1 MARGRVKKT
10 VKESASSKQEN
21 QPQVEEPEQF
31 PLIDQAGTFFSS
43 FCFFD
48 FFFQF
53 SSKLAVN

>member
-48 FFFQF
+48 FFFNFQ
-53 SSKLAVN
+53 VN